1 MKDVF
6 LVCLSN
12 CFSLILTSKS
22 IQNIL
27 EGRLKSSYLINL
39 KVNRIN
45 MSRLLTKVKDTNCQK
60 YAILLIVEE
69 RMFYTHNDVS
79 II

>member
-1 MKDVF
+1 MKEVF

-39 KVNRIN
+39 KVNQIN
-45 MSRLLTKVKDTNCQK
+45 MSRLLTKVKVKNCQK

>member
-12 CFSLILTSKS
+12 CFSLTLTSKS

-39 KVNRIN
+39 MVNRIN
-45 MSRLLTKVKDTNCQK
+45 MSRLLTKVKVKNCQK